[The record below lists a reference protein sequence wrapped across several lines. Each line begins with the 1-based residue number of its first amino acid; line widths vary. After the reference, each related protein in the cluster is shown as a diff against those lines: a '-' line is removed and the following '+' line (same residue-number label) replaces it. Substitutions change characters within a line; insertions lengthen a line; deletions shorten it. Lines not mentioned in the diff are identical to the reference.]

1 MKKLVLTTACVLAV
15 TGAAFAQGIIDWASA
30 PSVNFIVQTN
40 ATAYSSLFP
49 GFGTPSGG
57 TVGNDGPG
65 LAGPGFYDAL
75 LYGSQNTTGVA
86 TAAPTTLSALL
97 NNWAATG
104 LYATNAVATTF
115 NGRLGFVNPNGA
127 AVVPWGGNSDAG
139 GKSNNIIMVGWS
151 ANLGSSWLAVSN
163 VLNNWASLG
172 STIVGPA
179 FLGMSA
185 TGFIVGNDSPASGA
199 ALFNNGLTPNG
210 LPFYQPSA
218 NPQVLFLIPNVPE
231 PATMALVGLGG
242 LSLMLFRRQRK

>member
-1 MKKLVLTTACVLAV
+1 MKKLVLSTVCVLAV
-15 TGAAFAQGIIDWASA
+15 TGAAFAQGLVDWATASGA
-30 PSVNFIVQTN
+30 AFIVQTN
-40 ATAYSSLFP
+40 ATQNSPFFSGAAP
-49 GFGTPSGG
+49 VGG
-57 TVGNDGPG
+57 TIGNAGPG

-86 TAAPTTLSALL
+86 AAAPTTLSALL
-97 NNWAATG
+97 NNWGATG
-104 LYATNAVATTF
+104 LYATNFSATGF
-115 NGRLGFVNPNGA
+115 NGRLAYVNPSGT

-151 ANLGSSWLAVSN
+151 ANLGSTWLAVSN
-163 VLNNWASLG
+163 VLNNWSTLG

-179 FLGMSA
+179 FLGISA
-185 TGFIVGNDSPASGA
+185 TGYIVGNSAPGLGA
-199 ALFNNGLTPNG
+199 ALFNNGQTPNG

-218 NPQVLFLIPNVPE
+218 NPQTLFLIPNVPE